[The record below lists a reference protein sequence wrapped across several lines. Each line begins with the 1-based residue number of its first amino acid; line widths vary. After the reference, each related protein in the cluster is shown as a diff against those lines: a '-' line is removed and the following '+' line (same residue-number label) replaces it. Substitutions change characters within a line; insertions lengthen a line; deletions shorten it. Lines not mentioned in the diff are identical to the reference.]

1 LGFCVAPA
9 GTLCHIEPVNFTLV
23 MEHHLRTTS
32 AELCRYLGDHLPN
45 IGGSNW
51 WETHVVGMLTYGQQ
65 GQVRARGITDLGG
78 LDLVALLR
86 IFERNWAELSH
97 STPLVQEAR
106 TLARATAEARHAVA
120 HAASNGSPLEPRALY
135 RHLDTIGLFMSALQA
150 PAEAI
155 EGIEQDRL
163 VALAG
168 MLQGQFPSPQANDR
182 AAVIVPTPRPV
193 SEWKDLPTHRIGA
206 FRIQGPGE
214 AITSEAP
221 SFSGTPVSATINP
234 WLVTGPGS
242 LEFILHVLIIDED
255 GPVAEFGQVFCDS
268 RLGTPQYWDDIVRR
282 LRIGIRKL
290 DDGRL
295 TMDLRVAHRPEG
307 GRAARTTKTLAE
319 LDTATGIDSRKSLL
333 ALGATGVGARS
344 ELYAES
350 NRMKNCLAVTFEPN
364 DLLTPAAGFLL
375 STICPLC

>member
-1 LGFCVAPA
+1 MSA
-9 GTLCHIEPVNFTLV
+9 IEQ
-23 MEHHLRTTS
+23 HLRATS
-32 AELCRYLGDHLPN
+32 AQLCRFLGDHLPS

-65 GQVRARGITDLGG
+65 GQIRARGITDLGG

-97 STPLVQEAR
+97 STHLVQEAR
-106 TLARATAEARHAVA
+106 TLARATAEARHACA
-120 HAASNGSPLEPRALY
+120 HAASNGEPLAPRTLY
-135 RHLDTIGLFMSALQA
+135 RHLDTIGLFLSAIHASAKDIQ
-150 PAEAI
+150 
-155 EGIEQDRL
+155 GVEQDRL
-163 VALAG
+163 HALVG
-168 MLQGQFPSPQANDR
+168 MAQGQVITPQTTNETIE
-182 AAVIVPTPRPV
+182 AVAPGPV
-193 SEWKDLPTHRIGA
+193 SEWKDLPTHKLGD

-214 AITSEAP
+214 PITSEVP
-221 SFSGTPVSATINP
+221 SFSGTPVSATVNP
-234 WLVTGPGS
+234 WLVTGPGG

-268 RLGTPQYWDDIVRR
+268 RMGSPQQWDDIVRR

-307 GRAARTTKTLAE
+307 ERASRKTLSLADFDN
-319 LDTATGIDSRKSLL
+319 LTGVDSKKTLS
-333 ALGATGVGARS
+333 AAGATGVGARQD
-344 ELYAES
+344 LYGES
-350 NRMKNCLAVTFEPN
+350 NRMKNCLAVTFQPN

-375 STICPLC
+375 TTICPML